1 MLHSWTTFANDTS
14 CCWMMPHLFCFFTM
28 NTHYY
33 WHLLYICTVYTRR
46 IIWEFSLFTLALALH
61 KANVRT
67 ARSLSRRETIQS
79 NSQLLV
85 NAVCY
90 GQWRKTVMLQL
101 AQSARVGTKQLTADL
116 IYIRR
121 QLNASDTDIDDV
133 STGISDVMATVTRLV
148 TSAQAVQDNITM
160 TSSHAAN
167 LSDATLNV
175 TQLEVD
181 ATSVESQVCSHSSAV
196 MLPLK
201 SSSFRWSSYQSQFH
215 LH

>member
-1 MLHSWTTFANDTS
+1 
-14 CCWMMPHLFCFFTM
+14 
-28 NTHYY
+28 
-33 WHLLYICTVYTRR
+33 
-46 IIWEFSLFTLALALH
+46 
-61 KANVRT
+61 
-67 ARSLSRRETIQS
+67 
-79 NSQLLV
+79 
-85 NAVCY
+85 
-90 GQWRKTVMLQL
+90 MLQL

-133 STGISDVMATVTRLV
+133 STGISDVMATVTRLM

-175 TQLEVD
+175 TQLEAD
-181 ATSVESQVCSHSSAV
+181 ATSVDSQVCSHSSAV

-201 SSSFRWSSYQSQFH
+201 SSSFREVLSSANFIYIKHFKIANI
-215 LH
+215 LAVVKGANLCLTLC